1 MSVEDIFCYSY
12 AKSAKTFLLDWIP
25 TAEVLYAVDLI
36 ALCFDSDCK
45 LFWTFRALQEIEF
58 LTSSIG
64 QLKVAQT
71 KYVDAK
77 DSLNVLNK
85 NNKGE

>member
-1 MSVEDIFCYSY
+1 MLDEWVVCCCLTDYIVVGFCVE
-12 AKSAKTFLLDWIP
+12 LLYGYDMG
-25 TAEVLYAVDLI
+25 VDS
-36 ALCFDSDCK
+36 CHP
-45 LFWTFRALQEIEF
+45 LQEIEF

-85 NNKGE
+85 NNKGK